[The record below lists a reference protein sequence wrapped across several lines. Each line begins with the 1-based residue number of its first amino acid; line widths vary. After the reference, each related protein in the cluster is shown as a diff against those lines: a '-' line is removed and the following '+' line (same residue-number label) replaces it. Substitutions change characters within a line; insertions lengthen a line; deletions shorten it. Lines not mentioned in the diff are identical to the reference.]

1 MGLEPRPPNENP
13 SFSYINPHLSS
24 KRGWIFWLGKIF
36 QEEITFW
43 FFLSVVEE
51 QKEIQGEL
59 FSKSLVCSVVSEKK
73 RRNENFLWL
82 FWFCFRRVQIPKVR
96 ILGIGNLG
104 WNFFYLR
111 WLLRKNVE
119 INTGSWEVD
128 KYIPFR
134 RSVCDCGV
142 SRNVSVGVRISLSV
156 WEFVL
161 ATSLVVVPVA
171 AFEESILDSVS
182 FLTFRE
188 SHEGSETL
196 SSQSIK
202 TGVQVWNSGRLKKDP
217 KYGVEDFLIFYY

>member
-1 MGLEPRPPNENP
+1 PRVFQKPLHPRVPPPRSLLPLSP
-13 SFSYINPHLSS
+13 SRVDERIRNGNLPPCPRRTATQHARRRELVLGDVGSSHVVCRGREFDLDPPHMPSIRWRFWHQKGIFPQIRRGFQISNLKWVEFVLPASNRSPSVFYINPHLSS

-119 INTGSWEVD
+119 INTGS
-128 KYIPFR
+128 
-134 RSVCDCGV
+134 
-142 SRNVSVGVRISLSV
+142 
-156 WEFVL
+156 
-161 ATSLVVVPVA
+161 
-171 AFEESILDSVS
+171 
-182 FLTFRE
+182 
-188 SHEGSETL
+188 
-196 SSQSIK
+196 
-202 TGVQVWNSGRLKKDP
+202 
-217 KYGVEDFLIFYY
+217 